1 MNRVTSE
8 TASKPSIT
16 HLQEDVAI
24 LELPTSAAKLFEKQS
39 ASERHRLLDFVLSN
53 STWDNGQLTAE
64 FRQPFDLIALG
75 TTEMKQKKAAE
86 VGFDDL
92 YQLKYTPLDSNQ

>member
-64 FRQPFDLIALG
+64 FRQPFDLIAVG
-75 TTEMKQKKAAE
+75 ATELKQKKAPG
-86 VGFDDL
+86 VGSDDL
-92 YQLKYTPLDSNQ
+92 HQLKYTPLDSNQ

>member
-64 FRQPFDLIALG
+64 FRQPFDLIAVG
-75 TTEMKQKKAAE
+75 ATELNQKAPG
-86 VGFDDL
+86 VGSDDL
-92 YQLKYTPLDSNQ
+92 HQLKYTPLDSNQ